1 MSTTTTVSSIQ
12 PNLRFGTSFLDSSK
26 YRDRAANGEALMDK
40 RTGEVVLKRKND
52 GSFIY
57 FDREN
62 LRLDDY
68 IGNIRAITRSN
79 VRFQYPTEYNT
90 TDVGNTFFE
99 TFLLDTQE
107 FVPEIENGLYCDGI
121 KFRNNLTL
129 DNYVSEEDTDGNKI
143 LDQGFSISTKTNGI
157 IVKLV
162 SRPRDTS
169 LIEYAAG
176 IYNNYYKK
184 YSGTDET
191 ILNEQEKLKDPT
203 YEKSNVEIGI
213 SITGDKHFSTT
224 AYLKLNEWSLIL
236 FKDVNGSPLDFSND
250 SDVRVIINYVRFP
263 KIENVTNI
271 LSESEKD
278 RYQKLLDSSSANE
291 SNPKERIAITH
302 AYVSTFVQNDS
313 YMQLPDYRNSK
324 VLELIGLKPFTDSMR
339 MIGNI
344 ASTEGVHISEI
355 EPDEQQRLSVAMWA
369 ERIRDVYAKGETV
382 DIPENT
388 DHSSK
393 IEDLEKLFG
402 AAESI
407 DGDITL
413 DSKPNKN
420 QYQWKQIKRFQAQVP
435 YWLLGDKGV

>member
-40 RTGEVVLKRKND
+40 RTGEVVLKRKSD

-90 TDVGNTFFE
+90 TDVENTFFE
-99 TFLLDTQE
+99 TFLLDTQG
-107 FVPEIENGLYCDGI
+107 FVPESENGLYCDGI
-121 KFRNNLTL
+121 KFKNNLREK
-129 DNYVSEEDTDGNKI
+129 NYVGDNFDK
-143 LDQGFSISTKTNGI
+143 GFSISTKTNGI

-184 YSGTDET
+184 YSDTDET
-191 ILNEQEKLKDPT
+191 ILNEKKKLNEDAT

-213 SITGDKHFSTT
+213 TITGDKTFSTT

-236 FKDVNGSPLDFSND
+236 FEDNGTLLDFSDKN
-250 SDVRVIINYVRFP
+250 DVRVIIDYIRLP
-263 KIENVTNI
+263 KIKINANMLTD
-271 LSESEKD
+271 SEKKQ
-278 RYQKLLDSSSANE
+278 YQKLLDSSSANE
-291 SNPKERIAITH
+291 SNPEKRIAITH

-413 DSKPNKN
+413 DSNPNKN

>member
-40 RTGEVVLKRKND
+40 RTGEVVLKRKSD

-79 VRFQYPTEYNT
+79 VKFQYPTEYNT
-90 TDVGNTFFE
+90 TDIGNTFFE

-107 FVPEIENGLYCDGI
+107 FVPETENGLYCDGI
-121 KFRNNLTL
+121 KFRNNLLL
-129 DNYVSEEDTDGNKI
+129 DNYVSETDSNGNKI
-143 LDQGFSISTKTNGI
+143 LDKGFSISTKTNGI

-169 LIEYAAG
+169 LIEYTAG
-176 IYNNYYKK
+176 IYNNYCKK
-184 YSGTDET
+184 YSGTDAL
-191 ILNEQEKLKDPT
+191 ILAEKDKLKDAT
-203 YEKSNVEIGI
+203 YDKSNVEIGI
-213 SITGDKHFSTT
+213 SITGNRYFSTT

-236 FKDVNGSPLDFSND
+236 FEDNGKLLDFSD
-250 SDVRVIINYVRFP
+250 LDDVRVIIDYVRFP
-263 KIENVTNI
+263 KIKNI
-271 LSESEKD
+271 ESMLSVPEKNQ
-278 RYQKLLDSSSANE
+278 YKKLLDSSSANE
-291 SNPKERIAITH
+291 TNPKERIAITH
-302 AYVSTFVQNDS
+302 AYVSAFIQNDS
-313 YMQLPDYRNSK
+313 HIQLPDYRNSK
-324 VLELIGLKPFTDSMR
+324 VLELVGLKPFTDSMR

-344 ASTEGVHISEI
+344 ASTEGIHISEN

-369 ERIRDVYAKGETV
+369 ERIRNVYAKGETV

-393 IEDLEKLFG
+393 IENLEKLFG

-407 DGDITL
+407 DGDITI
-413 DSKPNKN
+413 DSNPNNN
-420 QYQWKQIKRFQAQVP
+420 QYQWKQVKRFQAQVP